1 MLRTMGRN
9 SQRRRSARATHAAH
23 GMRPDLSEISRV
35 RAQKHLRADI
45 ATWMENPSKGPGGTF
60 LEGEHPSDP
69 TMIMAILMAWLVGAR
84 EQITEDQARD
94 TVLWVSDNLGIQHD
108 DLLQVSGFIGHP
120 DAPDLTLKQAVE
132 HYGDPMAFVL
142 SMVLL
147 CGGLVATIGDADPNW
162 LKQFDLT
169 S

>member
-1 MLRTMGRN
+1 MGRN
-9 SQRRRSARATHAAH
+9 SQRRRSARATRAH
-23 GMRPDLSEISRV
+23 NLTPDLSEISRV
-35 RAQKHLRADI
+35 RTQKRLRADI
-45 ATWMENPSKGPGGTF
+45 ATWMANPSKGPGGSF

-69 TMIMAILMAWLVGAR
+69 TMVMAILMAWLVGAR

-108 DLLQVSGFIGHP
+108 DLLQVAGFIGHP
-120 DAPDLTLKQAVE
+120 DAPNLTLNQAVE
-132 HYGDPMAFVL
+132 GYGDPMAFVL

-147 CGGLVATIGDADPNW
+147 SGGLVAAVGGADPDW
-162 LKQFDLT
+162 LKQFDLV